1 MMKDVPY
8 IVFESEMVRL
18 ERIIK
23 KLFVLIVVLIVL
35 LFGTNIYWIWYESQ
49 FEEVTTTE
57 VTQDLD
63 SGDGGDAIINDGVHI
78 NGEGETD
85 SKDN

>member
-35 LFGTNIYWIWYESQ
+35 LFGTNIYWIWYENQ
-49 FEEVTTTE
+49 FIDEVT
-57 VTQDLD
+57 VTQDNT
-63 SGDGGDAIINDGVHI
+63 DGYNNYVGNDGDI
-78 NGEGETD
+78 TNGKTD
-85 SKDN
+85 NN

>member
-23 KLFVLIVVLIVL
+23 KLFVLIVVLIVI
-35 LFGTNIYWIWYESQ
+35 LFGTNIYWIWYGSQ
-49 FEEVTTTE
+49 FEEVVTTE
-57 VTQDLD
+57 VTQDNA
-63 SGDGGDAIINDGVHI
+63 DGINNYVGNDGDI
-78 NGEGETD
+78 TNGETD
-85 SKDN
+85 NEDN

>member
-1 MMKDVPY
+1 MKDVPY

-49 FEEVTTTE
+49 FEEVVTTE
-57 VTQDLD
+57 VTQDNA
-63 SGDGGDAIINDGVHI
+63 DGINNYVGNDGDI
-78 NGEGETD
+78 TNGETD

>member
-49 FEEVTTTE
+49 FEEVVT
-57 VTQDLD
+57 VTQDNT
-63 SGDGGDAIINDGVHI
+63 DGYNNYVCNDGDI
-78 NGEGETD
+78 TNGKTD
-85 SKDN
+85 NN

>member
-1 MMKDVPY
+1 MRDVPY

-49 FEEVTTTE
+49 FEEVVTTE
-57 VTQDLD
+57 VTQDNA
-63 SGDGGDAIINDGVHI
+63 DGINNYVGNDGDI
-78 NGEGETD
+78 TNGETD

>member
-1 MMKDVPY
+1 MRDVPY

-49 FEEVTTTE
+49 FEEVVTTE
-57 VTQDLD
+57 VTQDNA
-63 SGDGGDAIINDGVHI
+63 DGINNYVGNDGDI
-78 NGEGETD
+78 TNGETD
-85 SKDN
+85 NKDN

>member
-23 KLFVLIVVLIVL
+23 KLFVLVVVLIVL
-35 LFGTNIYWIWYESQ
+35 LFGTNIYWIWYENQ
-49 FEEVTTTE
+49 FIDEVT
-57 VTQDLD
+57 VTQDNT
-63 SGDGGDAIINDGVHI
+63 DGYNNYVGNDGDI
-78 NGEGETD
+78 TNGKTD
-85 SKDN
+85 NN

>member
-1 MMKDVPY
+1 MRDVPY

-49 FEEVTTTE
+49 FEEVVTTE
-57 VTQDLD
+57 VTQDNA
-63 SGDGGDAIINDGVHI
+63 DGINNYVGCEQIIF
-78 NGEGETD
+78 
-85 SKDN
+85 KRL